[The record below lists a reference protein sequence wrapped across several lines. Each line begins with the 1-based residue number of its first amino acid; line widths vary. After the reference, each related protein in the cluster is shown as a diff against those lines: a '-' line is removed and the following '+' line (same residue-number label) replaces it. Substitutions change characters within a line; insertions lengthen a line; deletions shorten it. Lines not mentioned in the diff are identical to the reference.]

1 MALEYVGGGWT
12 AAVSR
17 VLAAM
22 RSQSLHRGIE
32 RSIVGSGV
40 ITEKFSSMNVKVGG
54 VATKESSCPQV
65 AMVSRKWI
73 VLPFLMEIRLGN
85 CQSEACD
92 ISWVVFLLEITCES

>member
-40 ITEKFSSMNVKVGG
+40 TTEKFSSMNVKVGG

-73 VLPFLMEIRLGN
+73 VLPFLMEIRLEN
-85 CQSEACD
+85 YQSEALAG
-92 ISWVVFLLEITCES
+92 IYL